1 MTDITERLAA
11 LATDPPPEL
20 EMNTALAAGAADG
33 AALADSPFGDLWISW
48 SRDGITAVS
57 PRFETDSFEDFASIH
72 RRVTYEAS
80 GLPTDLVDPIHGALT
95 KGETSGLPIDWT
107 GIGEFQRE
115 VLTECATIP
124 SGSVRSYGWIAETI
138 DNPGSVRAVGTALAR
153 NPIPLLVPC
162 HRVVRSN
169 GAIGQY
175 AWGPEMKHKILVREG
190 AILA

>member
-80 GLPTDLVDPIHGALT
+80 GLPTDLVDPIHG
-95 KGETSGLPIDWT
+95 GQISGGRMFRIVAEINMQRPVSVPNGTTL
-107 GIGEFQRE
+107 IGN
-115 VLTECATIP
+115 LI
-124 SGSVRSYGWIAETI
+124 SLS
-138 DNPGSVRAVGTALAR
+138 L
-153 NPIPLLVPC
+153 
-162 HRVVRSN
+162 
-169 GAIGQY
+169 
-175 AWGPEMKHKILVREG
+175 
-190 AILA
+190 